1 MSDSL
6 NSLIGIHAYVFSYI
20 KTLGDLT
27 GKTVLDIPSGDGR
40 ATNIFKAQGAKVISL
55 DIFPRSE
62 KSYTSHYGD
71 MSEKL
76 DVDDNAVDIIICQEG
91 IEHVSDQYGLLK
103 EFNRI
108 LKKDG
113 ELIITTPN
121 ISNIRSKVSNLFTE
135 SEMWKRMPYTEIDSV
150 WHVEDKTMKF
160 YFGHL
165 FLLPVNRLKTL
176 LVLNGFSDFL
186 YKKTKIS
193 GSSVFLGLL
202 LYPVY
207 LILNIMA
214 CLTYIKKNKHIGLSV
229 KKRILWDRC
238 WLNVSFT
245 TLFCK
250 HVFWVCKKNN
260 NFEEVIESIGK
271 MQNQMSEEM
280 ISEREIIKK

>member
-20 KTLGDLT
+20 KNLGNLT

-40 ATNIFKAQGAKVISL
+40 TTNIFKAQGAKVIAL
-55 DIFPRSE
+55 DIFPRLE

-76 DVDDNAVDIIICQEG
+76 DIDDNAVDIIICQEG

-108 LKKDG
+108 LKKGG

-135 SEMWKRMPYTEIDSV
+135 SEIWKRMPYTEIDSV
-150 WHVEDKTMKF
+150 WHVEGNPMKF

-176 LVLNGFSDFL
+176 LVLNGFGNFL

-193 GSSVFLGLL
+193 RSSIFLGLL
-202 LYPVY
+202 LYPAY

-214 CLTYIKKNKHIGLSV
+214 CLTYIRKNKHIGLSV
-229 KKRILWDRC
+229 KKRILWDRF

-250 HVFWVCKKNN
+250 HVFWICTKNN
-260 NFEEVIESIGK
+260 NFEEVIKAISK
-271 MQNQMSEEM
+271 MQNQMPEEM

>member
-1 MSDSL
+1 MSDSS

-20 KTLGDLT
+20 KNLGNLT
-27 GKTVLDIPSGDGR
+27 GKIILDIPSGDGR
-40 ATNIFKAQGAKVISL
+40 ATNIFKAQGAKVIAL

-62 KSYTSHYGD
+62 KTYTSHYGD

-91 IEHVSDQYGLLK
+91 IEHVSDQYSLLK

-108 LKKDG
+108 LKKGG

-150 WHVEDKTMKF
+150 WHVEDNPMKF

-176 LVLNGFSDFL
+176 LVLNGFGNFL

-214 CLTYIKKNKHIGLSV
+214 CLTYIRKNKHIGLSV
-229 KKRILWDRC
+229 KKKILWDRF

-250 HVFWVCKKNN
+250 HVFWICKKNN
-260 NFEEVIESIGK
+260 NFEEVIKAIGK
-271 MQNQMSEEM
+271 MQNQMPEEM

>member
-20 KTLGDLT
+20 IPCNLT

-108 LKKDG
+108 LKKGG

-150 WHVEDKTMKF
+150 WHVEDKS
-160 YFGHL
+160 YEVL
-165 FLLPVNRLKTL
+165 FWTL
-176 LVLNGFSDFL
+176 
-186 YKKTKIS
+186 I
-193 GSSVFLGLL
+193 
-202 LYPVY
+202 
-207 LILNIMA
+207 
-214 CLTYIKKNKHIGLSV
+214 
-229 KKRILWDRC
+229 
-238 WLNVSFT
+238 SFT
-245 TLFCK
+245 C
-250 HVFWVCKKNN
+250 
-260 NFEEVIESIGK
+260 
-271 MQNQMSEEM
+271 
-280 ISEREIIKK
+280 

>member
-6 NSLIGIHAYVFSYI
+6 HSLIGIHAYVFSYI
-20 KTLGDLT
+20 KKLGDLT

-40 ATNIFKAQGAKVISL
+40 ATNAFKEQGAEVISL
-55 DIFPRSE
+55 DIFPRIE
-62 KSYTSHYGD
+62 KSYISQYGD
-71 MSEKL
+71 MSGKL

-91 IEHVSDQYGLLK
+91 IEHVSDQYGLLR

-108 LKKDG
+108 LKKGG

-121 ISNIRSKVSNLFTE
+121 ISNIRSKISHLFTE

-150 WHVEDKTMKF
+150 WHVEDKSMKF

-176 LVLNGFSDFL
+176 LVLNGFSDFF
-186 YKKTKIS
+186 YKRTKVS

-202 LYPVY
+202 LYPIY
-207 LILNIMA
+207 FILNIMA
-214 CLTYIKKNKHIGLSV
+214 CLAYIRKNKHIDLNI
-229 KKRILWDRC
+229 KKRILWSRC
-238 WLNVSFT
+238 WLNLSFT

-250 HVFWVCKKNN
+250 HIFWVCKKNN
-260 NFEEVIESIGK
+260 NFEEVIENISK
-271 MQNQMSEEM
+271 MQNQMPEEM

>member
-20 KTLGDLT
+20 KNLGDLT

-40 ATNIFKAQGAKVISL
+40 TTNIFKAQGAKVIAL
-55 DIFPRSE
+55 DIFPRLE

-108 LKKDG
+108 LKKGG

-135 SEMWKRMPYTEIDSV
+135 SEIWKRMPYTEIDSV
-150 WHVEDKTMKF
+150 WHVEGNPMKF

-176 LVLNGFSDFL
+176 LVLNGFGNFL

-193 GSSVFLGLL
+193 RSSVFLGLL

-214 CLTYIKKNKHIGLSV
+214 CLTYIRKNKHIGLSV
-229 KKRILWDRC
+229 KKRILWDRF
-238 WLNVSFT
+238 WFNVSFT

-250 HVFWVCKKNN
+250 HVFWICTKNN
-260 NFEEVIESIGK
+260 NFEEVIKAIGK
-271 MQNQMSEEM
+271 MQNQMPEEM
-280 ISEREIIKK
+280 ILEREIIKK